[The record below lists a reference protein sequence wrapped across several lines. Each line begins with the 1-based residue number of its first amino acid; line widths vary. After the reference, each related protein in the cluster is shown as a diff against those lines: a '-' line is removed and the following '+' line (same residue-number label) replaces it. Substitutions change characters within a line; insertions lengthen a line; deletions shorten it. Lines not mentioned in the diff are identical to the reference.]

1 MQCKVMSIADD
12 MRRKLGKAL
21 GPAEIFIE
29 DESALHA
36 GHAGARPG
44 GQTHFRLRIVAREF
58 EGMSR
63 IARQRRI
70 HAILSEELR
79 TRVHALTID
88 ARTPGEAIN

>member
-1 MQCKVMSIADD
+1 MQCKIMSIADD
-12 MRRKLGKAL
+12 MRRKLGNAL
-21 GPAEIFIE
+21 GPAEISIE

-36 GHAGARPG
+36 GHAGAQPG
-44 GQTHFRLRIVAREF
+44 GETHFRLRIVAREF

-88 ARTPGEAIN
+88 ARTPGEAVI